1 MAVESI
7 YTFIHI
13 PKCGGSCVEKYFETY
28 YSNKIIGTTHKWL
41 CEKDNNPIVI
51 IRNPIDRFVS
61 LYHYWKNGSH
71 GRNSRGSEFTEKYGD
86 TTFKDF
92 IRMFKNNLESIKNN
106 CMHELVSGYMWRI
119 HFFPQVFW
127 INREFFE
134 NSIIIKYTDDLDEKI
149 HELLKYLKIDDKGIL
164 LEKSNVTRKK
174 ESEEVVLDSEDIIWL
189 NEHFK
194 DDFEL
199 WNAAHETPERFKYV
213 L

>member
-1 MAVESI
+1 
-7 YTFIHI
+7 
-13 PKCGGSCVEKYFETY
+13 
-28 YSNKIIGTTHKWL
+28 
-41 CEKDNNPIVI
+41 
-51 IRNPIDRFVS
+51 
-61 LYHYWKNGSH
+61 
-71 GRNSRGSEFTEKYGD
+71 
-86 TTFKDF
+86 
-92 IRMFKNNLESIKNN
+92 
-106 CMHELVSGYMWRI
+106 MHELVSGYMWRL

-149 HELLKYLKIDDKGIL
+149 HDLLKYLKIDDKGIP

-174 ESEEVVLDSEDIIWL
+174 DGEEVYLESEDIIWFS
-189 NEHFK
+189 EHFK